1 MDTVNGGGKSRP
13 VVRGGSGGRV
23 KLRPVPVSS
32 LSTNRPKTPPTTKSS
47 TAASILLAKAQATA
61 AADDRQ
67 LGGYTKLK
75 KLGVGGCGTV
85 WQVATTET
93 ATSPERDLF
102 ALKQIP
108 KGDGAVVSGVVEA
121 RVGLKLFP
129 TAAVV
134 RDKLL
139 QGLRHHDVAT
149 PPLAATVSL
158 SQLNATIVDGNINK
172 EQTIILDYRPDENPP
187 LAPSPPPSA
196 PVNIPMYIVPLLA
209 VVETKQDLWL
219 VFEQGGETLHNALF
233 DIRGEFLHGSR
244 SYRICHRPL
253 YEAMRDNVCLL
264 KSLLRQLL
272 LAVQTLGAHH
282 IVHADIKPDNIL
294 VRHSYSTPPTLPP
307 HDDNYS
313 SRPPSSHHIDPQVGR
328 VTVQLID
335 FGSAFTSTSPR
346 LPSAHTPEYVPPDIL
361 ELLRTK
367 HQTNHVKAYLD
378 AHSRPHSFD
387 MWSLGCVF
395 LEIACGVP
403 LWLPF
408 KARVDSKYRDDK
420 KPLVTGGLLAATGR
434 NADKI
439 ATRQLHVVANLRKCI
454 RECGGMNVDSRRW
467 VHGVD
472 LMQRMLE
479 IDPAQRISPTQALA
493 HPFLASGTVVSPPP
507 HGLTTGQ
514 GQNAPHPVNTD
525 VATFSLR

>member
-1 MDTVNGGGKSRP
+1 M
-13 VVRGGSGGRV
+13 
-23 KLRPVPVSS
+23 
-32 LSTNRPKTPPTTKSS
+32 
-47 TAASILLAKAQATA
+47 LLAKAQATA

-75 KLGVGGCGTV
+75 KLGVGTYIYLPYCLYVYTGYRPKRLLSPGGCGTV

-108 KGDGAVVSGVVEA
+108 KGALCPFVGWSHDHVFVFAGDGAVVSGVVEA

-158 SQLNATIVDGNINK
+158 SQLKATIVDGSINK
-172 EQTIILDYRPDENPP
+172 EQAIILDYRPDENPP
-187 LAPSPPPSA
+187 LEPSPPPSA

-264 KSLLRQLL
+264 KVRPHLFTTRIRQHL
-272 LAVQTLGAHH
+272 
-282 IVHADIKPDNIL
+282 
-294 VRHSYSTPPTLPP
+294 
-307 HDDNYS
+307 
-313 SRPPSSHHIDPQVGR
+313 
-328 VTVQLID
+328 
-335 FGSAFTSTSPR
+335 
-346 LPSAHTPEYVPPDIL
+346 YVPPDIL

>member
-1 MDTVNGGGKSRP
+1 M
-13 VVRGGSGGRV
+13 
-23 KLRPVPVSS
+23 
-32 LSTNRPKTPPTTKSS
+32 
-47 TAASILLAKAQATA
+47 LLAKAQATA

-75 KLGVGGCGTV
+75 KLGVGTYIYLPYCLYVYTGYRPKRLLSPGGCGTV

-108 KGDGAVVSGVVEA
+108 KGALCPFVGWSHDHVFVFAGDGAVVSGVVEA

-158 SQLNATIVDGNINK
+158 SQLKATIVDGSINK
-172 EQTIILDYRPDENPP
+172 EQAIILDYRPDENPP
-187 LAPSPPPSA
+187 LEPSPPPSA

-244 SYRICHRPL
+244 S
-253 YEAMRDNVCLL
+253 
-264 KSLLRQLL
+264 
-272 LAVQTLGAHH
+272 
-282 IVHADIKPDNIL
+282 
-294 VRHSYSTPPTLPP
+294 
-307 HDDNYS
+307 
-313 SRPPSSHHIDPQVGR
+313 
-328 VTVQLID
+328 
-335 FGSAFTSTSPR
+335 
-346 LPSAHTPEYVPPDIL
+346 YVPPDIL

-408 KARVDSKYRDDK
+408 KARVALKYRDDK

-493 HPFLASGTVVSPPP
+493 HPFLASGTVVSSPP

>member
-1 MDTVNGGGKSRP
+1 
-13 VVRGGSGGRV
+13 
-23 KLRPVPVSS
+23 
-32 LSTNRPKTPPTTKSS
+32 
-47 TAASILLAKAQATA
+47 
-61 AADDRQ
+61 
-67 LGGYTKLK
+67 
-75 KLGVGGCGTV
+75 
-85 WQVATTET
+85 
-93 ATSPERDLF
+93 
-102 ALKQIP
+102 
-108 KGDGAVVSGVVEA
+108 
-121 RVGLKLFP
+121 
-129 TAAVV
+129 
-134 RDKLL
+134 
-139 QGLRHHDVAT
+139 
-149 PPLAATVSL
+149 
-158 SQLNATIVDGNINK
+158 
-172 EQTIILDYRPDENPP
+172 
-187 LAPSPPPSA
+187 
-196 PVNIPMYIVPLLA
+196 
-209 VVETKQDLWL
+209 
-219 VFEQGGETLHNALF
+219 
-233 DIRGEFLHGSR
+233 
-244 SYRICHRPL
+244 
-253 YEAMRDNVCLL
+253 
-264 KSLLRQLL
+264 
-272 LAVQTLGAHH
+272 
-282 IVHADIKPDNIL
+282 
-294 VRHSYSTPPTLPP
+294 
-307 HDDNYS
+307 
-313 SRPPSSHHIDPQVGR
+313 
-328 VTVQLID
+328 
-335 FGSAFTSTSPR
+335 
-346 LPSAHTPEYVPPDIL
+346 YVPPDIL

-493 HPFLASGTVVSPPP
+493 HPFLASGTVVSSPP